1 MLDVEKM
8 FGANRDSPCVKL
20 IYGLSGS
27 GKTMFLCESARVA
40 ARSPNFTGLHRFV
53 IFDVKHDGYQT
64 LAKPVE
70 TVEEAINKLKPDRVV
85 VIHPDI
91 QSAKIELDR
100 IISYLFDMAELN
112 PDFSATFILEESSTF
127 IGSSVGSI
135 PASVK
140 RFATQGRSKGLS
152 MLIVN
157 QRALSNKWVD
167 SQAQGMTI
175 FRLPLPDAEMLKK
188 RWGLDFEEIDSE
200 LKQIKFSF
208 AYYDLESLEL
218 SYYNPIEIPDLRIPI
233 VKPKKNQWK
242 NLFKLGGI

>member
-1 MLDVEKM
+1 M
-8 FGANRDSPCVKL
+8 
-20 IYGLSGS
+20 
-27 GKTMFLCESARVA
+27 
-40 ARSPNFTGLHRFV
+40 
-53 IFDVKHDGYQT
+53 
-64 LAKPVE
+64 
-70 TVEEAINKLKPDRVV
+70 
-85 VIHPDI
+85 IHPDI
-91 QSAKIELDR
+91 QNAKIELDR
-100 IISYLFDMAELN
+100 IISYLFDMSELN
-112 PDFSATFILEESSTF
+112 PDFSASFILEESSTF

-188 RWGLDFEEIDSE
+188 RWGLDFEEIDTE

-218 SYYNPIEIPDLRIPI
+218 SYYNPIEIPNLRIPI
-233 VKPKKNQWK
+233 VKPKKSQWK